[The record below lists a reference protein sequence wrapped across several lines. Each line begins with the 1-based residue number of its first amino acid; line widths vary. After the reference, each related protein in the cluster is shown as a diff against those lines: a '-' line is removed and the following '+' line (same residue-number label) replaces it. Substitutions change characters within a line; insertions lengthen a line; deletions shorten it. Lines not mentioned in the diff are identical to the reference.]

1 MATKNEIEDLFNCPI
16 CVEILENPK
25 YLPCLH
31 TFCEKCIKSLM
42 ESRKSK
48 INCPICRYEIE
59 KPSHDISA
67 EEWANS
73 LPKNHQL
80 LTFQNICENFLE
92 PKILCDSCSKNDKK
106 SYANVRCTE
115 CKDNLCDNCN
125 NLIHRMKEL
134 VSHTIVNKPENTAK
148 ETPLTS
154 DFETCV
160 VHVGNR
166 IEVYCF
172 DHDQLGC
179 RFCLTTKH
187 KDCKTVLALIVDE
200 EIENKLEAP
209 TKSFRRMKGRRV
221 SVSRM
226 EVRQKVLRGIPI
238 DFTKSICKEIL
249 VAVLDIRNVFGFAY
263 SFKHDWSKVICNN
276 WDAFE
281 SGPMLM
287 NVPASLLFRQDKSLK
302 AIGYQA
308 QEEKDHGDV
317 NNRYYFHQVATV
329 FEAKKVCYDRDV

>member
-134 VSHTIVNKPENTAK
+134 VSHTIVGKYSKRN
-148 ETPLTS
+148 
-154 DFETCV
+154 
-160 VHVGNR
+160 
-166 IEVYCF
+166 
-172 DHDQLGC
+172 
-179 RFCLTTKH
+179 
-187 KDCKTVLALIVDE
+187 
-200 EIENKLEAP
+200 
-209 TKSFRRMKGRRV
+209 
-221 SVSRM
+221 
-226 EVRQKVLRGIPI
+226 PI
-238 DFTKSICKEIL
+238 DI
-249 VAVLDIRNVFGFAY
+249 
-263 SFKHDWSKVICNN
+263 
-276 WDAFE
+276 
-281 SGPMLM
+281 
-287 NVPASLLFRQDKSLK
+287 
-302 AIGYQA
+302 
-308 QEEKDHGDV
+308 
-317 NNRYYFHQVATV
+317 
-329 FEAKKVCYDRDV
+329 